1 VLLAQWY
8 PHTKV
13 DNGWISR
20 DGIHLTLKGALGV
33 ADYISRWIAYL
44 EGRPCPMP
52 ASPGAAL
59 APTCANPDTEP
70 PIADIAALYH
80 DA

>member
-1 VLLAQWY
+1 
-8 PHTKV
+8 
-13 DNGWISR
+13 
-20 DGIHLTLKGALGV
+20 LGV
-33 ADYISRWIAYL
+33 ADYISRWIAYV

-52 ASPGAAL
+52 SLPGGTL

-80 DA
+80 DG